1 MREVAGIS
9 RFHTL
14 SASTSREIR
23 RPTLRKNNCA
33 SSNSLGGNG
42 TTWPSR
48 AMERSLGSMR

>member
-1 MREVAGIS
+1 M
-9 RFHTL
+9 
-14 SASTSREIR
+14 
-23 RPTLRKNNCA
+23 RKNNCA